1 MNYGLYLSATGVL
14 ANTYRQ
20 DVIANNL
27 ANSETVGFKRHLATF
42 QERPTESQSEGRP
55 DLSDPML
62 DGIGGGFLVSPTRVD
77 TTQGE
82 METTGNNL
90 DAAIFGQGYF
100 AVEDHGKTQLTRAG
114 QFMLNRDGDLIMAN
128 ASGQRVLDVDG
139 QPIQLPGLIAAR
151 LEIGADG
158 QITHEGQ
165 PVARLGLFDVPDPS
179 KLMKKGGSLFD
190 YPDLAKSLKPA
201 DAQLRSGAVERS
213 NVDPTTELT
222 QLMETQRALEAN
234 ANMIR
239 YQDTAMAKL
248 VNEVGKIG

>member
-42 QERPTESQSEGRP
+42 QERPTESATEGRP
-55 DLSDPML
+55 DLSDPMQ
-62 DGIGGGFLVSPTRVD
+62 DNIGGGFLVAPTVVD
-77 TTQGE
+77 TSQGE
-82 METTGNNL
+82 MESTGNNL

-100 AVEDHGKTQLTRAG
+100 AVDDHGKTQLTRAG
-114 QFMLNRDGDLIMAN
+114 QFMLDHDGNLIMTNAN
-128 ASGQRVLDVDG
+128 GQHVLDADG
-139 QPIQLPGLIAAR
+139 KPIQLPGLI
-151 LEIGADG
+151 GAKLQIETDG
-158 QITHEGQ
+158 QITYQGS
-165 PVARLGLFDVPDPS
+165 PIARLGLFDVPDPS
-179 KLMKKGGSLFD
+179 KLVKNGQNVLD
-190 YPDLAKSLKPA
+190 YPDLAKSIKPA
-201 DAQLRSGAVERS
+201 DVQVRSGMIERS

-239 YQDTAMAKL
+239 YQDAAMAKL

>member
-42 QERPTESQSEGRP
+42 QERPTESATEGRP

-62 DGIGGGFLVSPTRVD
+62 DHIGGGFLVSPTQVD

-100 AVEDHGKTQLTRAG
+100 AVDDHGKTQLTRAG
-114 QFMLNRDGDLIMAN
+114 QFMLNRDGDLIMTN
-128 ASGQRVLDVDG
+128 GNGQRVRDVDG
-139 QPIQLPGLIAAR
+139 KPIQLPGLIAAK
-151 LEIGADG
+151 LEIGSDG
-158 QITHEGQ
+158 QITHEGK

-179 KLMKKGGSLFD
+179 KLIKKGQSLFD
-190 YPDLAKSLKPA
+190 YPDLAKS
-201 DAQLRSGAVERS
+201 
-213 NVDPTTELT
+213 
-222 QLMETQRALEAN
+222 
-234 ANMIR
+234 
-239 YQDTAMAKL
+239 
-248 VNEVGKIG
+248 